1 MLFQLAKPILVADD
15 ESHGR
20 VVVLDKVVQIEWL
33 SEDEQSATEG
43 VAHFLEHP
51 RQLGF
56 RKWFIFSELSK

>member
-43 VAHFLEHP
+43 VAHFL
-51 RQLGF
+51 
-56 RKWFIFSELSK
+56 